1 MDGRIVHCERTKRR
15 CARWGRLARGPLP
28 FEATVMLNVVLY
40 SVLPVL
46 LTIVLGFLW
55 VRYGRALDSKVLTPI
70 VVDVGTPCLI
80 VSTLLKAA
88 IAPEAFAT
96 VALTS
101 CVAIGAFAGIG
112 ALVLWALGLRLRTY
126 LPSIAFPNAGNL
138 GLPLALYA
146 FGPEGLGYA
155 IVFFAISSIGNHS
168 IGQALAAGTVDWK
181 AFARMPMLYAIT
193 IGLVG
198 SYFRIEP
205 PTWFSNTISLIGGL
219 TIPVMLL
226 MLGGTLAKL
235 QIATLS
241 RAIGLSALRIGAGAV
256 IGVIVANL
264 FRLPETAKAV
274 FILQCAMPVAV
285 YCYLY
290 AERWECD
297 PEEVAGL
304 VFLSTAASIITVPVL
319 LSILT
324 LPEGIFN
331 GIKF

>member
-1 MDGRIVHCERTKRR
+1 
-15 CARWGRLARGPLP
+15 
-28 FEATVMLNVVLY
+28 MLGVVFS
-40 SVLPVL
+40 SVVPVL
-46 LTIVLGFLW
+46 ITILLGFLW
-55 VRYGRALDSKVLTPI
+55 VRYGRVLDSKVLTPI

-96 VALTS
+96 VALAT
-101 CVAIGAFAGIG
+101 CVAIGAFAAIG
-112 ALVLWALGLRLRTY
+112 ALVLRFLGLRLRTY

-138 GLPLALYA
+138 GLPIALYA

-181 AFARMPMLYAIT
+181 TIARMPMLYAIT
-193 IGLVG
+193 IGLLA
-198 SYFRIEP
+198 SYLHIEP
-205 PTWFSNTISLIGGL
+205 PTWFGNTLSLIGGL

-235 QIATLS
+235 QIATVS
-241 RAIGLSALRIGAGAV
+241 RAIALSALRIGVGAL

-264 FRLPETAKAV
+264 FGLPEPAKAV
-274 FILQCAMPVAV
+274 LILQCAMPVAV

-290 AERWECD
+290 AERWQCD

-304 VFLSTAASIITVPVL
+304 VFLSTAASIVTIPVL

-324 LPEGIFN
+324 LPEGSFN
-331 GIKF
+331 DVKF

>member
-1 MDGRIVHCERTKRR
+1 
-15 CARWGRLARGPLP
+15 
-28 FEATVMLNVVLY
+28 MLDVVLS

-46 LTIVLGFLW
+46 CTIVLGFLW
-55 VRYGRALDSKVLTPI
+55 VRSGRALDSKVLTPI
-70 VVDVGTPCLI
+70 VVEVGTPCLI

-88 IAPEAFAT
+88 IAPEAFASI
-96 VALTS
+96 ALAS
-101 CVAIGAFAGIG
+101 CVAIAAFAALGT
-112 ALVLWALGLRLRTY
+112 LVLWTLGLRLRTY

-168 IGQALAAGTVDWK
+168 IGQMLAAGTVDWK
-181 AFARMPMLYAIT
+181 ALARMPMLYAIT
-193 IGLVG
+193 AGLVG
-198 SYFRIEP
+198 SYFHITP
-205 PTWFSNTISLIGGL
+205 PIWFANTLSLIGGL
-219 TIPVMLL
+219 TVPVMLL
-226 MLGGTLAKL
+226 MLGGTLARL

-241 RAIGLSALRIGAGAV
+241 RAIGLSTLRIGAGGV

-264 FRLPETAKAV
+264 FGLPEPARAV
-274 FILQCAMPVAV
+274 LILQCAMPVAV

-304 VFLSTAASIITVPVL
+304 VFLSTAASIVTVPVL
-319 LSILT
+319 LGILT
-324 LPEGIFN
+324 LPEGVFH
-331 GIKF
+331 GINF

>member
-1 MDGRIVHCERTKRR
+1 
-15 CARWGRLARGPLP
+15 
-28 FEATVMLNVVLY
+28 MLDVVFS

-46 LTIVLGFLW
+46 CTIVFGFAW
-55 VRYGRALDSKVLTPI
+55 VRCGRSLDSKVLTPI

-88 IAPEAFAT
+88 IAPEAMAT
-96 VALTS
+96 VALAS
-101 CVAIGAFAGIG
+101 CAAIAGFAAIG
-112 ALVLWALGLRLRTY
+112 ALVLWILGLRLRTY

-168 IGQALAAGTVDWK
+168 IGQMLAAGTVNWK
-181 AFARMPMLYAIT
+181 ALARMPMLYAIT

-198 SYFRIEP
+198 SYFHLTP
-205 PTWFSNTISLIGGL
+205 PTWFGNTISLIGGL
-219 TIPVMLL
+219 AIPIMLL
-226 MLGGTLAKL
+226 MLGGTLARL

-241 RAIGLSALRIGAGAV
+241 RAAGLSALRIGTGAIV
-256 IGVIVANL
+256 GVIVADL
-264 FRLPETAKAV
+264 FGLQETAKAV
-274 FILQCAMPVAV
+274 LILQCAMPVAV

-290 AERWECD
+290 AERWQCE

-324 LPEGIFN
+324 LPEGLFN
-331 GIKF
+331 GTGF

>member
-1 MDGRIVHCERTKRR
+1 MDGRIVHCERIKRR
-15 CARWGRLARGPLP
+15 CACWGRLARGPLP
-28 FEATVMLNVVLY
+28 FEATVMLNVVLS

-96 VALTS
+96 VALAS

-198 SYFRIEP
+198 SYFHIEP

-241 RAIGLSALRIGAGAV
+241 RAIG
-256 IGVIVANL
+256 ANL

-304 VFLSTAASIITVPVL
+304 VFLSTAASLITVPVL

>member
-1 MDGRIVHCERTKRR
+1 
-15 CARWGRLARGPLP
+15 
-28 FEATVMLNVVLY
+28 MLGVVFS
-40 SVLPVL
+40 SVVPVL
-46 LTIVLGFLW
+46 ITILLGFLW
-55 VRYGRALDSKVLTPI
+55 VRYGRVLDSKVLTPI

-96 VALTS
+96 VALAT
-101 CVAIGAFAGIG
+101 CVAIGAFAAIG
-112 ALVLWALGLRLRTY
+112 ALVLRFLGLRLRTY

-138 GLPLALYA
+138 GLPIALYA

-181 AFARMPMLYAIT
+181 TIARMPMLYAIT
-193 IGLVG
+193 IGLLA
-198 SYFRIEP
+198 SYLHIEP
-205 PTWFSNTISLIGGL
+205 PTWFGNTLTLIGGP

-235 QIATLS
+235 QIATVS
-241 RAIGLSALRIGAGAV
+241 RAIALSALRIGVGAL

-264 FRLPETAKAV
+264 FGLPEPAKAV
-274 FILQCAMPVAV
+274 LILQCAMPVAV

-290 AERWECD
+290 AERWQCD
-297 PEEVAGL
+297 PEEVASL
-304 VFLSTAASIITVPVL
+304 VFLSTAASIVTIPVL

-324 LPEGIFN
+324 LSEGSFN
-331 GIKF
+331 DVKF

>member
-1 MDGRIVHCERTKRR
+1 
-15 CARWGRLARGPLP
+15 
-28 FEATVMLNVVLY
+28 MLDVVLS

-46 LTIVLGFLW
+46 CTIVLGFLW
-55 VRYGRALDSKVLTPI
+55 IRSGHALDLKVLTPI

-80 VSTLLKAA
+80 VSTLLKAT
-88 IAPEAFAT
+88 ITPEAFAT
-96 VALTS
+96 VALAS
-101 CVAIGAFAGIG
+101 CVAITAFAAIG
-112 ALVLWALGLRLRTY
+112 ALVLWLLGLPLRTY

-168 IGQALAAGTVDWK
+168 IGQMLAAGAVNWK
-181 AFARMPMLYAIT
+181 ALARMPLLYAIT

-198 SYFRIEP
+198 SYFRVTP
-205 PTWFSNTISLIGGL
+205 PAWFGNTLGLVGGL
-219 TIPVMLL
+219 AIPVMLL
-226 MLGGTLAKL
+226 MLGGTLARL

-256 IGVIVANL
+256 VGVIVASL
-264 FRLPETAKAV
+264 FGLAEPARAV
-274 FILQCAMPVAV
+274 LILQCAMPVAV

-304 VFLSTAASIITVPVL
+304 VFLSTAASIVTVPL
-319 LSILT
+319 LLGVLT
-324 LPEGIFN
+324 LPQEVFN
-331 GIKF
+331 ASKF